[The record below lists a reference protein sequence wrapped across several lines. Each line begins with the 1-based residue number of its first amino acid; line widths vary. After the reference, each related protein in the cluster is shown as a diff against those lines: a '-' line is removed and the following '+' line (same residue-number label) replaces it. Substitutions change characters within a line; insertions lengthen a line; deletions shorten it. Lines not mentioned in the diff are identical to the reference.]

1 MVMEDVLIAA
11 KRFLKRVANADRK
24 AADMR
29 AEAGEIER
37 ELAFPLSAGVGRM
50 EPGRAKGQHKSSVEA
65 EAIKREHL
73 RERAGALLHEAG
85 QIWQEHG
92 YVTAFIDLLKR
103 SPGFHDVG
111 RVLECRYLQGLTVK
125 ETVKAMHY
133 WREADIKR
141 MEGKGLM
148 CIGAVF
154 LGLVEPG
161 AYYDH
166 DGLFVMGAAEAEK
179 MLRKWQ

>member
-1 MVMEDVLIAA
+1 MENILRAA
-11 KRFLKRVANADRK
+11 RNFLKRMADADQK
-24 AADMR
+24 AADLR

-50 EPGRAKGQHKSSVEA
+50 EPGKAKGQHKSSVET

-73 RERAGALLHEAG
+73 RKRAGALLHEAG
-85 QIWQEHG
+85 QIRQEHG
-92 YVTAFIDLLKR
+92 YVTAFVDLLKR

-111 RVLECRYLQGLTVK
+111 RVLECRYLQGWGI
-125 ETVKAMHY
+125 KAAANALH

-141 MEGKGLM
+141 MEKKGLM
-148 CIGAVF
+148 CVGAVF

-166 DGLFVMGAAEAEK
+166 DGLFVMGTAEAEK
-179 MLRKWQ
+179 VLRKWH

>member
-1 MVMEDVLIAA
+1 MEDILKLA
-11 KRFLKRVANADRK
+11 RNFLKRMADADRR
-24 AADMR
+24 AADLE
-29 AEAGEIER
+29 AEAGEIDWEM
-37 ELAFPLSAGVGRM
+37 AFPLSAGVGRM

-65 EAIKREHL
+65 EAIKRELL
-73 RERAGALLHEAG
+73 RERVGDLLHEAG
-85 QIWQEHG
+85 QIRQEYG
-92 YVTAFIDLLKR
+92 YMAAFIDLLKR

-125 ETVKAMHY
+125 ETVDAMHY
-133 WREADIKR
+133 WWQADIKR
-141 MEGKGLM
+141 LEEKGLM
-148 CIGAVF
+148 CVGAVF

-179 MLRKWQ
+179 ILRKWR

>member
-11 KRFLKRVANADRK
+11 KRFLKRIANADRK
-24 AADMR
+24 AADLR
-29 AEAGEIER
+29 AEAGEIEQ

-65 EAIKREHL
+65 EAIKREGRL
-73 RERAGALLHEAG
+73 EKRKALLCKAE
-85 QIWQEHG
+85 QVLQEES
-92 YVTAFIDLLKR
+92 YVIAFLDMLNRL
-103 SPGFHDVG
+103 PGFLYVG
-111 RVLECRYLQGLTVK
+111 RVLHCLYWQGLTA
-125 ETVKAMHY
+125 KATSRALH
-133 WREADIKR
+133 WREAEIKR
-141 MEGKGLM
+141 MEKKGLM